1 MTQLSLAAIRVDRG
15 MTQQDVADRL
25 GVSKN
30 LVVGWESGN
39 QPVKEVYIY
48 ALAYLYKIEIDNMR
62 IPS

>member
-30 LVVGWESGN
+30 LIVNWERGDE
-39 QPVKEVYIY
+39 PIKEVYVY
-48 ALAYLYKIEIDNMR
+48 ALAYLYKIDIDHMR

>member
-30 LVVGWESGN
+30 LVVNWESGDK
-39 QPVKEVYIY
+39 PIKDVYIY
-48 ALAYLYKIEIDNMR
+48 ALAYLYKTDIDNMR